1 MPTERPSS
9 ESGDEKLIA
18 LASQDD
24 AEIFELL
31 LQGSQGSEWDNLVA
45 KIAYAEYARSKYKF
59 IKSYYEEHQVMPS
72 DEEMRPIIFLFKNVN
87 TGMLRD
93 LKSKSQD
100 SLRLVLDDYSQK
112 MLIERVSSPVEQIVK
127 DNTKFW
133 VGVQAS
139 MVASFFYS
147 LLIALIIFIATAA
160 LPNTKFS
167 EAIKILFEIEQ
178 VDEKDDIDK

>member
-1 MPTERPSS
+1 MPSDREMQLFISLFKDINN
-9 ESGDEKLIA
+9 EMFKNLK
-18 LASQDD
+18 LASQDSLNKVLS
-24 AEIFELL
+24 EY
-31 LQGSQGSEWDNLVA
+31 SQGLLTKQISA
-45 KIAYAEYARSKYKF
+45 
-59 IKSYYEEHQVMPS
+59 
-72 DEEMRPIIFLFKNVN
+72 
-87 TGMLRD
+87 
-93 LKSKSQD
+93 
-100 SLRLVLDDYSQK
+100 
-112 MLIERVSSPVEQIVK
+112 PVEKIVK

-178 VDEKDDIDK
+178 ADNENSIDE